1 MIVLCVGLQ
10 GWMGEDCSKPCV
22 HGKVDGASCVCDPCY
37 TGAGCELECS
47 GNGRCVND
55 TCDCFST
62 VIGTNCHQ
70 KKLSCQFT
78 TRFCLFW
85 NYFRIVKT
93 FLQVGNI
100 GQFSF
105 TVIFLIL
112 LWYSGFSVL

>member
-1 MIVLCVGLQ
+1 MLDIHNLECVHSFVNDMIVLCVGLQ

-70 KKLSCQFT
+70 K
-78 TRFCLFW
+78 
-85 NYFRIVKT
+85 
-93 FLQVGNI
+93 
-100 GQFSF
+100 
-105 TVIFLIL
+105 
-112 LWYSGFSVL
+112 